1 MTPEKK
7 VQNQIIDFLE
17 NQNNL
22 VYERRQAG
30 GFNYRAG
37 LPDVWFVFNGRHCE
51 VEVKAPGGVV
61 GSLQLK
67 HEAAFKQAGSLYWRG
82 DSFSD
87 FLAWFNFNFPP
98 LH

>member
-7 VQNQIIDFLE
+7 VQNQIINFLD

-30 GFNYRAG
+30 GFNYKAG
-37 LPDVWFVFNGRHCE
+37 RPDVWFVFNGRHCE

-67 HEAAFKQAGSLYWRG
+67 HEAALKQAGSLYWRG
-82 DSFSD
+82 NSFAD
-87 FLAWFNFNFPP
+87 FLVWFNSIFPP